1 MTRRT
6 VLLVDDEAG
15 LTAILAKRLSA
26 RGLAVVTA
34 ASGEEGLA
42 MLRETPDIGVAVL
55 DINMP
60 GIDGL
65 ETLSAMKAAHPEVE
79 AIILTGYPSPEGVLE
94 GLRLGACEFLTKPC
108 DMEEL
113 HTRVLEA
120 LSRAAGEA
128 RA

>member
-1 MTRRT
+1 MAGKT

-15 LTAILAKRLSA
+15 LTATLAKRLTA
-26 RGLAVVTA
+26 RGLAVKTA

-42 MLRETPDIGVAVL
+42 VLRDDPAVGVAVL

-60 GIDGL
+60 GMDGL
-65 ETLSAMKAAHPEVE
+65 ETLRELKALRPDVE
-79 AIILTGYPSPEGVLE
+79 ALLLTGYPSVEGALE
-94 GLRLGACEFLTKPC
+94 GMRLGAYEFLTKPC

-120 LSRAAGEA
+120 LA
-128 RA
+128 RAEVR